1 MGIEIRPAAVIAML
15 DEKAQKF
22 EVMKETF
29 SQSKQAMR
37 QFIDDD
43 TLRGEA
49 YSVAKERFWYNLQA
63 IEAFE
68 LSIDRSKQ
76 IDSQFKSI
84 IEGTWGAM
92 AEVSEDYWVNER
104 VKVIKKIRYFQNK
117 GEQAQKRA
125 DADPTNFVDRAR
137 APYYQMQVEAYKN
150 ALRIPDE
157 MIRKIHDYCRQTDG
171 LYNDADLNALDE
183 SLNRAI
189 SAFDSATFNHETK
202 TWEKM
207 DKSCFE
213 GLSKSVKKVQNKYY
227 LELSKKEDSWALSD
241 QFAYIQGK
249 IYDLT
254 DDEAFQFVLAF
265 LTSDDMWKK
274 FAEEAGKS
282 SEELLREVGIA
293 KIGKM
298 SREGEYCIFS
308 GFEMLTGAQRM
319 TTRCRIDNIKNLIRP
334 AASQK
339 ASNLAKFS
347 NVSKGVGRACVGIT
361 IATGVFSAGSTFVS
375 EYEAGE
381 GLPEDRRV
389 SNAEASALIDA
400 GNTGASVAGASIG
413 GTVGAFLGSF
423 IPIPGVGTVFGAA
436 VGSVVGGY
444 LAEHFYDLGINS
456 DFDKNGKSLKE
467 DIQETYSKSN
477 NFRQE
482 AYKISAP
489 L

>member
-15 DEKAQKF
+15 DEKSQKF
-22 EVMKETF
+22 DVMKETF
-29 SQSKQAMR
+29 SRSKQAMR

-49 YSVAKERFWYNLQA
+49 YSAAKERFWYNLQA

-361 IATGVFSAGSTFVS
+361 IATGVFSAGSTYVS

-381 GLPEDRRV
+381 GLSEGKRR
-389 SNAEASALIDA
+389 SNANVATGIDIA
-400 GNTGASVAGASIG
+400 KTGASVAAGTGGFYAGMAFGAAIG
-413 GTVGAFLGSF
+413 SVF
-423 IPIPGVGTVFGAA
+423 PGVGTVVGAVA
-436 VGSVVGGY
+436 GGLIGALASVATEE
-444 LAEHFYDLGINS
+444 LIDITMSS
-456 DFDKNGKSLKE
+456 DVDNNGKSLKQ
-467 DIQETYSKSN
+467 DIQDFVCAN
-477 NFRQE
+477 
-482 AYKISAP
+482 
-489 L
+489 